1 MYEDMTMYLLQS
13 AWNVVVCESEEESE
27 TFLSILKERL
37 GDSLSHRIDALPL
50 YTGDGYYRITVMSSN
65 SKYLPKHGPLDYFE
79 EYAPG
84 YKQVRYF
91 CEFADGDTFGQNDPP
106 VEWLLG
112 MEAENG

>member
-13 AWNVVVCESEEESE
+13 DWNVVVCESEKESE
-27 TFLSILKERL
+27 SFLSILKEQL
-37 GDSLSHRIDALPL
+37 GDSLHPSFDNLPL
-50 YTGDGYYRITVMSSN
+50 YTGDGYYRITVMSSS
-65 SKYLPKHGPLDYFE
+65 SKYLSKHGPLDFLE

-91 CEFADGDTFGQNDPP
+91 CEFAGGDTFGQNDPP